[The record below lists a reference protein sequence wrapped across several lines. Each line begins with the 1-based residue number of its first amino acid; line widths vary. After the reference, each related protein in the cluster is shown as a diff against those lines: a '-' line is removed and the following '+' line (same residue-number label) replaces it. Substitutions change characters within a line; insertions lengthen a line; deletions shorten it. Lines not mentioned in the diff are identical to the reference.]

1 MSRSLPVISRRKT
14 GLPVGELPAQADEEF
29 TMDASVDTTS
39 DLVTGIADV
48 RNTTLGRLAQVTGVG
63 DGLNRVLADS
73 SAKRAAVAAFQ
84 SSI

>member
-1 MSRSLPVISRRKT
+1 
-14 GLPVGELPAQADEEF
+14 
-29 TMDASVDTTS
+29 MDASVDTTS